1 MASVPA
7 DRVRAQ
13 IEALSTTGFD
23 VFSFAT
29 TALNTLNR
37 AVPFTAACIATAD
50 PATELLTGAVKTG
63 SVVGASDELWAH
75 FEYEVPDLYDHRSV
89 ARLPSGVTSL
99 YAETDGH
106 PERSPRFVEH
116 LRPTFGF
123 TDELRAAVRVDGT
136 TWGFFTL
143 YREDDRTPF
152 TTLEHQFI
160 AGVGAA
166 FATGLRAGLLVG
178 LATAPLTAVDGPAVL
193 VIDRNGEVAQA
204 SIGAAARLAD
214 LDGDATAHDEL
225 PLALRSLIGS
235 ARQFAAGHSPLV
247 PRMRLRTRSGQWMVA
262 HASPLVARDGGST
275 DVVVTIEE
283 ARPPEIVPLV
293 VAAFGLTSRERD
305 VVQLV
310 LQGIDTAEISRTLH
324 LSTYTVQ
331 DHLKSVFGKVGVRSR
346 RELIARVFY
355 DQYAPRIGAGSAL
368 APSGWFAEPV

>member
-29 TALNTLNR
+29 NALNTLNR

-143 YREDDRTPF
+143 YREERI
-152 TTLEHQFI
+152 Q
-160 AGVGAA
+160 
-166 FATGLRAGLLVG
+166 R
-178 LATAPLTAVDGPAVL
+178 
-193 VIDRNGEVAQA
+193 
-204 SIGAAARLAD
+204 
-214 LDGDATAHDEL
+214 
-225 PLALRSLIGS
+225 
-235 ARQFAAGHSPLV
+235 
-247 PRMRLRTRSGQWMVA
+247 
-262 HASPLVARDGGST
+262 
-275 DVVVTIEE
+275 
-283 ARPPEIVPLV
+283 EIP
-293 VAAFGLTSRERD
+293 
-305 VVQLV
+305 
-310 LQGIDTAEISRTLH
+310 
-324 LSTYTVQ
+324 
-331 DHLKSVFGKVGVRSR
+331 
-346 RELIARVFY
+346 
-355 DQYAPRIGAGSAL
+355 
-368 APSGWFAEPV
+368 W

>member
-1 MASVPA
+1 
-7 DRVRAQ
+7 
-13 IEALSTTGFD
+13 
-23 VFSFAT
+23 
-29 TALNTLNR
+29 
-37 AVPFTAACIATAD
+37 
-50 PATELLTGAVKTG
+50 
-63 SVVGASDELWAH
+63 
-75 FEYEVPDLYDHRSV
+75 
-89 ARLPSGVTSL
+89 
-99 YAETDGH
+99 
-106 PERSPRFVEH
+106 
-116 LRPTFGF
+116 
-123 TDELRAAVRVDGT
+123 
-136 TWGFFTL
+136 
-143 YREDDRTPF
+143 
-152 TTLEHQFI
+152 
-160 AGVGAA
+160 
-166 FATGLRAGLLVG
+166 
-178 LATAPLTAVDGPAVL
+178 

-235 ARQFAAGHSPLV
+235 ARQFAAGHNPLV

-262 HASPLVARDGGST
+262 HASPLVGRDGGST